1 MKRWLAV
8 LVLATLVCSMWASAA
23 PIATVYDQLSGSLAQ
38 VQSLQSSN
46 PAQALTL
53 LNDAQNRFRNSASDL
68 ASQLSDGILR
78 NLEDAKVAIQRR
90 SRTDLEARILVIRGI
105 LGKALYDAYFTAVAA
120 KQGPQAQELLRRLV
134 AASGLPATLSEQ
146 ATALAN
152 AANLNG
158 LRLLFERTY
167 AQNMLTAIARARN
180 QASPQAAYLDTTRA
194 YALYLVVQDS
204 PRASG
209 LSAQDFV
216 GALAKLSANQM
227 DDFRAQAQALNQKIQ
242 AFLQQIGS
250 RPSDQPRQ
258 TATPPANGGV
268 AAQSPTPNSAAQ
280 APTAPPSKPQPA
292 PIQPVPVVPAQPSAS
307 AEDAY
312 QRLLG
317 DVRFLVSD
325 PAKAERV
332 TEQLTGAGILSVDD
346 WKRAVLEVKGQA
358 ITAQSQV
365 QIGRFDQARQ
375 TLRQLQSQY
384 RSQVEPIVAALN
396 PTLAERTN
404 RLISAMQQAVG
415 LRTTDFSV
423 LSNEL
428 EESRLALSK
437 QSLGFGH
444 DFQVSLQL
452 LLLGLPRAVL
462 FILAGMLAVI
472 PLYLLALTFGGRNI
486 YWRFLGLAFFFLLLP
501 AMLEGLSYIGSIL
514 ADYGNLP
521 FFGTL
526 ASLSIQQSLTAQMFW
541 ALTLFLVI
549 VFAGIGLRGIATQ
562 FGLLQNTRTPLGQQ
576 ASVTMSRADPKMT
589 TETLVEWDEEF

>member
-1 MKRWLAV
+1 
-8 LVLATLVCSMWASAA
+8 
-23 PIATVYDQLSGSLAQ
+23 
-38 VQSLQSSN
+38 
-46 PAQALTL
+46 
-53 LNDAQNRFRNSASDL
+53 
-68 ASQLSDGILR
+68 
-78 NLEDAKVAIQRR
+78 
-90 SRTDLEARILVIRGI
+90 
-105 LGKALYDAYFTAVAA
+105 
-120 KQGPQAQELLRRLV
+120 
-134 AASGLPATLSEQ
+134 
-146 ATALAN
+146 
-152 AANLNG
+152 
-158 LRLLFERTY
+158 
-167 AQNMLTAIARARN
+167 
-180 QASPQAAYLDTTRA
+180 
-194 YALYLVVQDS
+194 
-204 PRASG
+204 
-209 LSAQDFV
+209 
-216 GALAKLSANQM
+216 
-227 DDFRAQAQALNQKIQ
+227 
-242 AFLQQIGS
+242 
-250 RPSDQPRQ
+250 
-258 TATPPANGGV
+258 
-268 AAQSPTPNSAAQ
+268 
-280 APTAPPSKPQPA
+280 
-292 PIQPVPVVPAQPSAS
+292 
-307 AEDAY
+307 
-312 QRLLG
+312 
-317 DVRFLVSD
+317 LVSD

>member
-146 ATALAN
+146 ATTLAN

-227 DDFRAQAQALNQKIQ
+227 ADFRAQAQALNQKIQ

-250 RPSDQPRQ
+250 RPSDQSRQ

-268 AAQSPTPNSAAQ
+268 AAQSPTPNSTAR

-428 EESRLALSK
+428 EASRLALSK

-521 FFGTL
+521 FFGRL

>member
-23 PIATVYDQLSGSLAQ
+23 PIATVYDQLSGSLVQ

-204 PRASG
+204 PRANG

-227 DDFRAQAQALNQKIQ
+227 ADFRAQAQALNQKIQ

-250 RPSDQPRQ
+250 RPSDQSRQ
-258 TATPPANGGV
+258 T
-268 AAQSPTPNSAAQ
+268 
-280 APTAPPSKPQPA
+280 
-292 PIQPVPVVPAQPSAS
+292 
-307 AEDAY
+307 D
-312 QRLLG
+312 
-317 DVRFLVSD
+317 
-325 PAKAERV
+325 
-332 TEQLTGAGILSVDD
+332 
-346 WKRAVLEVKGQA
+346 
-358 ITAQSQV
+358 
-365 QIGRFDQARQ
+365 
-375 TLRQLQSQY
+375 
-384 RSQVEPIVAALN
+384 
-396 PTLAERTN
+396 
-404 RLISAMQQAVG
+404 
-415 LRTTDFSV
+415 
-423 LSNEL
+423 
-428 EESRLALSK
+428 
-437 QSLGFGH
+437 
-444 DFQVSLQL
+444 
-452 LLLGLPRAVL
+452 
-462 FILAGMLAVI
+462 
-472 PLYLLALTFGGRNI
+472 
-486 YWRFLGLAFFFLLLP
+486 
-501 AMLEGLSYIGSIL
+501 
-514 ADYGNLP
+514 
-521 FFGTL
+521 
-526 ASLSIQQSLTAQMFW
+526 
-541 ALTLFLVI
+541 
-549 VFAGIGLRGIATQ
+549 
-562 FGLLQNTRTPLGQQ
+562 
-576 ASVTMSRADPKMT
+576 
-589 TETLVEWDEEF
+589 

>member
-8 LVLATLVCSMWASAA
+8 LVLATWASAA
-23 PIATVYDQLSGSLAQ
+23 PIATVYDQLSGSLTQ
-38 VQSLQSSN
+38 VQSLQSTN
-46 PAQALTL
+46 PARALAL
-53 LNDAQNRFRNSASDL
+53 LSDAQNRFRSSASDL

-105 LGKALYDAYFTAVAA
+105 LGKALYDAYFTAVTA

-134 AASGLPATLSEQ
+134 AASGLPATLADQ
-146 ATALAN
+146 ANALAS

-158 LRLLFERTY
+158 LRQLFERTY
-167 AQNMLTAIARARN
+167 AQNMLTAMARARN
-180 QASPQAAYLDTTRA
+180 QASPQAAYLDTARA

-204 PRASG
+204 PRAGG

-227 DDFRAQAQALNQKIQ
+227 EDYRAQAKALSQKIQ
-242 AFLQQIGS
+242 AFLQQVGD
-250 RPSDQPRQ
+250 RPSSQPPQ
-258 TATPPANGGV
+258 AVTPPANGGV
-268 AAQSPTPNSAAQ
+268 AAQNPAPAKPAPQPIAPTPV
-280 APTAPPSKPQPA
+280 APTGLGT
-292 PIQPVPVVPAQPSAS
+292 
-307 AEDAY
+307 EDAF

-317 DVRFLVSD
+317 DVRFLVND

-365 QIGRFDQARQ
+365 QIGRFEQARQ

-384 RSQVEPIVAALN
+384 RSQVEPLVAALN

-404 RLISAMQQAVG
+404 RLISAMQRAVG

-428 EESRLALSK
+428 EASRLALSR
-437 QSLGFGH
+437 QSLGPGH

-462 FILAGMLAVI
+462 FILAGLLAVI
-472 PLYLLALTFGGRNI
+472 PLYLLALTFGGRNL

-521 FFGTL
+521 FFGAL

-549 VFAGIGLRGIATQ
+549 AFAGIGLRGIATQ
-562 FGLLQNTRTPLGQQ
+562 FGLLQNTRTPVVSSSTQQ
-576 ASVTMSRADPKMT
+576 TGLTMSRADPKMT

>member
-180 QASPQAAYLDTTRA
+180 QASPQVAYLDTTRA

-250 RPSDQPRQ
+250 RPSDQSRQ
-258 TATPPANGGV
+258 TATPPANGGGWLPK
-268 AAQSPTPNSAAQ
+268 ALHPTLQLEPQPLHRPNPNLPQSSRSLWSRHSK
-280 APTAPPSKPQPA
+280 APPPRTLTN
-292 PIQPVPVVPAQPSAS
+292 AS
-307 AEDAY
+307 WE
-312 QRLLG
+312 
-317 DVRFLVSD
+317 
-325 PAKAERV
+325 
-332 TEQLTGAGILSVDD
+332 
-346 WKRAVLEVKGQA
+346 
-358 ITAQSQV
+358 
-365 QIGRFDQARQ
+365 
-375 TLRQLQSQY
+375 
-384 RSQVEPIVAALN
+384 
-396 PTLAERTN
+396 
-404 RLISAMQQAVG
+404 MC
-415 LRTTDFSV
+415 
-423 LSNEL
+423 
-428 EESRLALSK
+428 
-437 QSLGFGH
+437 
-444 DFQVSLQL
+444 
-452 LLLGLPRAVL
+452 
-462 FILAGMLAVI
+462 
-472 PLYLLALTFGGRNI
+472 
-486 YWRFLGLAFFFLLLP
+486 
-501 AMLEGLSYIGSIL
+501 GS
-514 ADYGNLP
+514 
-521 FFGTL
+521 
-526 ASLSIQQSLTAQMFW
+526 W
-541 ALTLFLVI
+541 
-549 VFAGIGLRGIATQ
+549 
-562 FGLLQNTRTPLGQQ
+562 
-576 ASVTMSRADPKMT
+576 
-589 TETLVEWDEEF
+589 